1 MIYVH
6 LADGFEEIEAMTI
19 VDLLRRA
26 ELETQTVS
34 MNGKKQVLG
43 THGVPIEADILF
55 EETDYE
61 RCEMMVL
68 PGGMPGAANLGDH
81 EGLTKHIRCFAK
93 NDKYIAAICA
103 APMVFAAQGVLE
115 GKRAVI
121 YPGMEDH
128 LTKAKALPQADSVVV
143 DGKIVTSK
151 GPATAMPF
159 ALKLVELLKGAA
171 AAEELA
177 ADLLWNQK

>member
-26 ELETQTVS
+26 ELKTQTVS

-43 THGVPIEADILF
+43 THGVPMEADILF

-61 RCEMMVL
+61 HCEMIVL

-81 EGLTKHIRCFAK
+81 EGLTKHIRCFAE

-115 GKRAVI
+115 GKKAVI
-121 YPGMEDH
+121 YPGMEGH
-128 LTKAKALPQADSVVV
+128 LTKASALPQEEPVTV
-143 DGKIVTSK
+143 DGKIITSK

-171 AAEELA
+171 AAEALA